1 MKYRGHHRAETGKLL
16 ALAESLIQQ
25 YFQLT
30 ISGLIFHPAN
40 TEIRTLLGHEGEILS
55 VAISPDGQTLVSGST
70 DDTIKIWN
78 LNTGKEIRTLLAH
91 SSDVNA
97 IAISPNGHLMVS
109 ASDDKTIKL
118 WNLNTGKKLRS
129 QLC

>member
-1 MKYRGHHRAETGKLL
+1 M
-16 ALAESLIQQ
+16 
-25 YFQLT
+25 
-30 ISGLIFHPAN
+30 
-40 TEIRTLLGHEGEILS
+40 S
-55 VAISPDGQTLVSGST
+55 VAISPDGQTHVSGST

-109 ASDDKTIKL
+109 ASDDKTVKL